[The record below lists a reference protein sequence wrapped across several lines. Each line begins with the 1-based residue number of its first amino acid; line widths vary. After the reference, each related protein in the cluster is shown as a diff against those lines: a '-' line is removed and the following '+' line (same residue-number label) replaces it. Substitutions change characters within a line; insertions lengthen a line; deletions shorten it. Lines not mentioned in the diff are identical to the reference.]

1 MTTCSTLGAWL
12 PKVIV
17 NPDEAANQLWLRQT
31 SPQKLDHKP
40 ITLRTWVFVSFCAF
54 RGQSQARI
62 RVFSRLIR
70 IHCTPIHRH
79 SLPKSVGLLHL
90 CVLVC
95 CENGLGLSNFSIL
108 ASFIICCGPMVGLAR
123 WTDFESYRYRHLG
136 AQQTLARPRTTCLK
150 IDG

>member
-1 MTTCSTLGAWL
+1 MGFRVLLCFSWPISGTNSSDTPPNKCAPIIATCMTMHL
-12 PKVIV
+12 PT
-17 NPDEAANQLWLRQT
+17 ESAG
-31 SPQKLDHKP
+31 
-40 ITLRTWVFVSFCAF
+40 C
-54 RGQSQARI
+54 
-62 RVFSRLIR
+62 VFSRLIR

-108 ASFIICCGPMVGLAR
+108 ASFVICCGPMVGLAR